1 MAKNMGILVYILLRS
16 PFLLFSANHWN
27 WFWHHSAR
35 KGREQMPQRR
45 DGSGEEMK
53 IPRTLRI
60 KGYTLLLF
68 ILCEFPH
75 QNSARGMFGDD
86 QVDFPTI
93 CQRKWRRKKGNQ
105 KRKNTAPE
113 ESQFCAWSHSFFS
126 LTRLY
131 PITWI
136 IMQIILSSQLQ
147 KARGQGDRW
156 ADQMGNPVL
165 RRNRNHATSGPY
177 ILPYVSVRTSL
188 NSQGVWCPRNYLGS
202 EMDSPLCCFSMGHL
216 TPRPTETYSKWEG
229 TLYICSW
236 LSNSSLVQ
244 MWIFFVN
251 FCLCNVS
258 YLFLRAIFLAALL
271 KGWFFHFHRNL

>member
-1 MAKNMGILVYILLRS
+1 
-16 PFLLFSANHWN
+16 
-27 WFWHHSAR
+27 
-35 KGREQMPQRR
+35 MP
-45 DGSGEEMK
+45 EKMK
-53 IPRTLRI
+53 T
-60 KGYTLLLF
+60 
-68 ILCEFPH
+68 E
-75 QNSARGMFGDD
+75 
-86 QVDFPTI
+86 
-93 CQRKWRRKKGNQ
+93 
-105 KRKNTAPE
+105 KRKSEKE
-113 ESQFCAWSHSFFS
+113 EHSPRRITVLCLISFIFS